1 MNTPP
6 TLENNG
12 ETKELFN
19 HNIICPNNKILKQYK
34 FIRTGENP
42 NKFYYHYECVD
53 NLNKHNNF
61 IDKQTN
67 LNDYGNG
74 QSIYLDRHSLEC
86 PPTHALSKIQLT
98 GQVIND
104 PKQIQYNYR
113 CTDANIK
120 NLSDHDTRY
129 NDDGNMS
136 VIYFDRH
143 DVKCPNNSVLNSVK
157 LRRKFPRSGPSDE
170 QFRFEYKCGHTD
182 FIPDP
187 NNYYQNSNQ
196 IDKDKSGN
204 PTSHVKAHIQSL
216 ILYYGLFK
224 KNIDLNIVTSHG
236 GELASNLTPRIQ
248 EHVKSTGSQYV
259 WRVTQ
264 SDSWCPLIWKALQLS
279 GKRIKDEW
287 TRFVPAQNLIDDL
300 AQQFSQMLGW
310 IDYADYILTSYQDP
324 GFENSFD
331 NQKLQN
337 ESKKIKLQLRLQ
349 SAQNIDDKQ
358 NGYINAEIQNIIKYY
373 ANGNNIHD
381 LAIFNL
387 NKNTKDIFDE
397 AAIFNGPEQSQSY
410 DIIFVPLIWK
420 ALQLSGYFVPNDW
433 IIYRKKH
440 SQADQDIFNN
450 FAERLSRINGFVEF
464 ALFCI
469 LDYMDISKY
478 NARALEWKYILHQ
491 NDIIDILNNYD
502 VNTELTTREQIELLY
517 KTRVH
522 SMYGGYKQ
530 KYLKYKQKYNM
541 LKLQLKN

>member
-1 MNTPP
+1 MNTLP

-19 HNIICPNNKILKQYK
+19 HNIQCPDNKILKQYK
-34 FIRTGENP
+34 FIRTMENP
-42 NKFYYHYECVD
+42 NKFYYHYDCVD
-53 NLNKHNNF
+53 NPNSRPNI
-61 IDKQTN
+61 IDKQTQ

-120 NLSDHDTRY
+120 NLSDHDTGY
-129 NDDGNMS
+129 NDEGNIS

-143 DVKCPNNSVLNSVK
+143 DVKCPDNSVLNSVK

-170 QFRFEYKCGHTD
+170 QFRFEYKCGNTG
-182 FIPDP
+182 FIADP
-187 NNYYQNSNQ
+187 NNFYQNSNNVDNK
-196 IDKDKSGN
+196 INGHIK
-204 PTSHVKAHIQSL
+204 PHIQSL

-224 KNIDLNIVTSHG
+224 KNSDLNIIISYG

-248 EHVKSTGSQYV
+248 EHVVSADADYV
-259 WRVTQ
+259 WRDTQ

-287 TRFVPAQNLIDDL
+287 TIFIPAQHLIVDL
-300 AQQFSQMLGW
+300 APQFSQMRGW
-310 IDYADYILTSYQDP
+310 VDYADYILTTYEDP

-331 NQKLQN
+331 NIILQT
-337 ESKKIKLQLRLQ
+337 ESKKIKLHLRLQ
-349 SAQNIDDKQ
+349 NAQNIDNIQ
-358 NGYINAEIQNIIKYY
+358 NGHINVEIQNIIKYY
-373 ANGNNIHD
+373 ANGNIINN
-381 LAIFNL
+381 LAMFKS

-397 AAIFNGPEQSQSY
+397 AIIFNESEQSQSY

-420 ALQLSGYFVPNDW
+420 ALQLSGYFIPNDW
-433 IIYRKKH
+433 TIYIKK
-440 SQADQDIFNN
+440 QNQVDQYIFNN
-450 FAERLSRINGFVEF
+450 FAERLSRINGFAEF

-469 LDYMDISKY
+469 LDYMNISKY
-478 NARALEWKYILHQ
+478 NEHALEWKYILHQ
-491 NDIIDILNNYD
+491 NDIIDILNKYD
-502 VNTELTTREQIELLY
+502 ANKELTTREQIELLY
-517 KTRVH
+517 KTHVH
-522 SMYGGYKQ
+522 SMYGGKYKQ